1 MRKEYKS
8 PLSVV
13 LGITTDNII
22 TASDGDTIQ
31 EKVSEE
37 TTIDGD
43 DAWSR
48 HKQDSNNIWE
58 EEEEEEEDW

>member
-1 MRKEYKS
+1 M
-8 PLSVV
+8 V
-13 LGITTDNII
+13 LDYTTDFIYA
-22 TASDGDTIQ
+22 ASNGDTIQ

-48 HKQDSNNIWE
+48 RKQDSNNIWE
-58 EEEEEEEDW
+58 EEEEDW

>member
-1 MRKEYKS
+1 MKKEYTS
-8 PLSVV
+8 PVSVV
-13 LGITTDNII
+13 LIITTDNII
-22 TASDGDTIQ
+22 TASDGDTSQ

-48 HKQDSNNIWE
+48 RKQDSNNIWE
-58 EEEEEEEDW
+58 DEDEE